1 MRCCGVKLIAE
12 LAGVELLAK
21 LVRIKLSDQLIGVEG
36 GSALRESFLC
46 DK

>member
-1 MRCCGVKLIAE
+1 MRCCGVELIAAE
-12 LAGVELLAK
+12 VELLPK

-36 GSALRESFLC
+36 GSALRESFLS